1 MKISVFFRS
10 HKRVSD
16 NAKIFM
22 ALKPVFKRFSRLFEK
37 GKNAKIRQEYIGGED
52 FGLHRAG
59 NKHVILVCDVQ
70 RRPQR
75 MYCFDG
81 RRNVRTATVVSV
93 NSVQQKR
100 R

>member
-1 MKISVFFRS
+1 MKIFGFFRS
-10 HKRVSD
+10 QKRVLD

-22 ALKPVFKRFSRLFEK
+22 AIKPVFKRFSRLFEK
-37 GKNAKIRQEYIGGED
+37 GENAKIRQEYIGGED

-59 NKHVILVCDVQ
+59 NKHVIIVCDVQ

-75 MYCFDG
+75 MYCFDE
-81 RRNVRTATVVSV
+81 RRNGRNAAVISV

-100 R
+100 S